1 MKGKEITRRDFIKTG
16 TLAATAALIMNKPVL
31 NFAAENGKS
40 RVVLIRDLNVL
51 GEKRKI
57 KQEVLQKMFDNA
69 LTKLLD
75 VNSAAEGWKKILKPS
90 DVAGIKTNVWPYL
103 RTPLELERI
112 LMHGAIAAGIK
123 TENISIDDQGVLGNE
138 VFLRSTALINT
149 RPLRTHYWAGVGSL
163 IKNYV
168 MFVDNPMEYHPDSC
182 ADLGKIWKMPL
193 TEGKTRLN
201 VLVMLTPQFHS
212 LGPHS
217 YSSQH
222 TWEYCGLILGL
233 DPVACDTVGVKI
245 FEAKRTQFFG
255 GHKPLTPPAK
265 HIEIADKKYH
275 IGTSDLNK
283 IELIKLGTEEGV
295 LI

>member
-1 MKGKEITRRDFIKTG
+1 MKGKEFTRRDFIKTS
-16 TLAATAALIMNKPVL
+16 TLAATAALIMNKPIMNL
-31 NFAAENGKS
+31 AAEKGKS
-40 RVVLIRDLNVL
+40 RVVLIRDMNVL

-57 KQEVLQKMFDNA
+57 KQDVLQKMFDEG
-69 LTKLLD
+69 LTKLFD
-75 VNSAAEGWKKILKPS
+75 VSSPAEAWKKIVKPT
-90 DVAGIKTNVWPYL
+90 DVLGIKTNVWPYL
-103 RTPLELERI
+103 RTPNELERI
-112 LMHGAIAAGIK
+112 LMRGAAGAGVK
-123 TENISIDDQGVLGNE
+123 TENISIDDHGVLRNP
-138 VFLRSTALINT
+138 VFLKSTALINT

-168 MFVDNPMEYHPDSC
+168 MFAENPMEYHPDSC

-217 YSSQH
+217 YSAQH

-233 DPVACDTVGVKI
+233 DPVACDTIGVKI

-265 HIEIADKKYH
+265 HIELADKIYNV
-275 IGTSDLNK
+275 GTSDLNK
-283 IELIKLGTEEGV
+283 IELIKLGSTDGI